1 MKPDIVTYGSGVRAS
16 ALHGG
21 CRSLSGTSV
30 ASPVVA
36 GAVALLAGAVHHQHV
51 NPASMKQTLLNSA
64 RKLGGV
70 NMFEQGHG
78 KLDLLRAFH
87 ELNTYKPHARWVWSM
102 GVVVGQ
108 HGCGCGAAWVWLWGG
123 MGVVMGQHGFGRGC
137 GHGTGGCGY
146 VSPLSPTA

>member
-1 MKPDIVTYGSGVRAS
+1 MGQCALKHAHDGGYTLCSLQELPQGYGRVKPDLVTYGTGVGGS

-36 GAVALLAGAVHHQHV
+36 GAVALLAGAVHHPFV
-51 NPASMKQTLLNSA
+51 NPASMKQALITSA

-78 KLDLLRAFH
+78 KLDLLRAHH
-87 ELNTYKPHARWVWSM
+87 ELKNYNPHVR
-102 GVVVGQ
+102 
-108 HGCGCGAAWVWLWGG
+108 
-123 MGVVMGQHGFGRGC
+123 
-137 GHGTGGCGY
+137 
-146 VSPLSPTA
+146 